1 MNSVILATVSRLL
14 TGLLLVFSVFLLLRG
29 HNLPGGGFA
38 GGLVAASAFVL
49 HALANGFESARG
61 LLVFSPRH
69 IMGAGL
75 VVAIVS
81 GLAGMLAGRPF
92 LTGLWDQT
100 PLPVVG
106 KLGTP
111 LFFDVGVYLAVLGVT
126 CLIVFSLGE
135 DSEEEED

>member
-1 MNSVILATVSRLL
+1 VNSIILATINRLL

-29 HNLPGGGFA
+29 HNLPGGGFS

-49 HALANGFESARG
+49 HALASGFPSARR
-61 LLVFSPRH
+61 LLGVPPRLV
-69 IMGAGL
+69 MGAGL
-75 VVAIVS
+75 LIATCG

-92 LTGLWDQT
+92 LTGLWDKT

-111 LFFDVGVYLAVLGVT
+111 LVFDAGVYFTVLGMV
-126 CLIVFSLGE
+126 CLIVFTLGE
-135 DSEEEED
+135 EGEED

>member
-1 MNSVILATVSRLL
+1 MNSIILATVSRLL

-49 HALANGFESARG
+49 HALAAGFPAARRMLWLDPRTIMALG
-61 LLVFSPRH
+61 LLVA
-69 IMGAGL
+69 AG
-75 VVAIVS
+75 S
-81 GLAGMLAGRPF
+81 GVLGFVYDLPF
-92 LTGLWDQT
+92 LTGLWDKT

-111 LFFDVGVYLAVLGVT
+111 LVFDTGVYLLVLGMT
-126 CLIVFSLGE
+126 CLVVFALGE
-135 DSEEEED
+135 DD